1 MVNQKVVVEIAS
13 VVYATATY
21 LVLKDNLM
29 SFLKDKNDNDVKEE
43 SSKVIK
49 NEESDRELTDDIED

>member
-13 VVYATATY
+13 VVYAIATY

-49 NEESDRELTDDIED
+49 NEESDRELTNDIED